1 MGTPLKA
8 EELAGKAA
16 GRQSTRRV
24 LVDDEKMQL
33 TYYNFAPGEETGW
46 HTHPYDYVVVTFDE
60 GQFELQTTDGKV
72 NRIRSNGLN
81 HYLVRG
87 GMRHCAKNIGTTDI
101 TLIEIELKQAKA
113 GENTPVGNS
122 SPWAE
127 AVAVLAKA

>member
-8 EELAGKAA
+8 EEIA
-16 GRQSTRRV
+16 GRPTGPAATRRV
-24 LVDDEKMQL
+24 LVDDEKMQV

-72 NRIRSNGLN
+72 NRIGSNGLN

-87 GMRHCAKNIGTTDI
+87 GMRHCAKNIGTTDM
-101 TLIEIELKQAKA
+101 TLIEIELKRAKA
-113 GENTPVGNS
+113 GTNTPVGDR